1 VSPANHAAG
10 APDEPLFQVLA
21 GNPTDEELAVLTAVV
36 VSLAAG
42 SGQDG
47 PAGAHAAADPAS
59 TRRAWTRRRQL
70 SLRPAPGPGSW
81 RRSYR

>member
-1 VSPANHAAG
+1 MSTVNDAAG
-10 APDEPLFQVLA
+10 APEEPLFQVLA
-21 GNPTDEELAVLTAVV
+21 GNPTDEELAVLAAVV
-36 VSLAAG
+36 VGLS
-42 SGQDG
+42 
-47 PAGAHAAADPAS
+47 AGAADPEPQHAADPAS